1 MSRAWLFAVALLV
14 AGAGLLAWRMWTS
27 DAVAPVAEAG
37 TTAAVNVPVAA
48 APHGDADPE
57 FTAGAR
63 QSPPAPITTPFSP
76 PTPIAV
82 DDKRAVA
89 NGATAE
95 QRQENKLTR
104 GLKARPGGG
113 IVVEAVPPGSVAGQL
128 RLQVGDAIITVN
140 GNPVGSPEEVA
151 RMYQEQGLPRQLTI
165 IRDGREMHRH

>member
-1 MSRAWLFAVALLV
+1 VSRIWLFAVALLM
-14 AGAGLLAWRMWTS
+14 AGAGLLAWWLRSADTGAPPAATGATAVVGAPAAGATS
-27 DAVAPVAEAG
+27 QGTDAAG
-37 TTAAVNVPVAA
+37 AT
-48 APHGDADPE
+48 
-57 FTAGAR
+57 GAR
-63 QSPPAPITTPFSP
+63 QSAPAPITAPFSP

-82 DDKRAVA
+82 DDTRAVA
-89 NGATAE
+89 NGATPE

-140 GNPVGSPEEVA
+140 GEAVGSPEEFA
-151 RMYQEQGLPRQLTI
+151 RMYREQGLPRQLTI

>member
-1 MSRAWLFAVALLV
+1 VSRTWLFALALLV
-14 AGAGLLAWRMWTS
+14 AGAGVLAWWLR
-27 DAVAPVAEAG
+27 PAG
-37 TTAAVNVPVAA
+37 TGAPTAATGATAVGAA
-48 APHGDADPE
+48 AAAATSQGTDAPGA
-57 FTAGAR
+57 TGAR
-63 QSPPAPITTPFSP
+63 QSAPAPITAPFSP

-82 DDKRAVA
+82 DDTRAVA

-140 GNPVGSPEEVA
+140 GEPVGSPEEFA
-151 RMYQEQGLPRQLTI
+151 RIYQEQGLPRQLTI

>member
-1 MSRAWLFAVALLV
+1 MSRTWLFALALLV
-14 AGAGLLAWRMWTS
+14 AGAGLLAWWLR
-27 DAVAPVAEAG
+27 PAG
-37 TTAAVNVPVAA
+37 TGAPTAATGATAVGAA
-48 APHGDADPE
+48 AAAATSQGADAPGA
-57 FTAGAR
+57 TGAR
-63 QSPPAPITTPFSP
+63 QSAPAPITAPFSP

-82 DDKRAVA
+82 DDTRAVA

-140 GNPVGSPEEVA
+140 GEPVGSPEEFA
-151 RMYQEQGLPRQLTI
+151 RIYQEQGLPRQLTI